1 MHHFLFVRWILLD
14 AIRDDAIERRMND
27 DVSTILVQTLEDFVF
42 GRFFEPQE
50 SFRLLRYALDLF
62 IYCWFSCHINHL
74 HTSMVL

>member
-1 MHHFLFVRWILLD
+1 MHHFFCVRWILLD
-14 AIRDDAIERRMND
+14 AIGNNAIKRRMNHD
-27 DVSTILVQTLEDFVF
+27 DCTILMQTLEDFML

>member
-1 MHHFLFVRWILLD
+1 MHHFFCVRWILLD
-14 AIRDDAIERRMND
+14 AIGNDAIERRVNHQD
-27 DVSTILVQTLEDFVF
+27 CTILVKTLEDFMLAGF
-42 GRFFEPQE
+42 LKPQE